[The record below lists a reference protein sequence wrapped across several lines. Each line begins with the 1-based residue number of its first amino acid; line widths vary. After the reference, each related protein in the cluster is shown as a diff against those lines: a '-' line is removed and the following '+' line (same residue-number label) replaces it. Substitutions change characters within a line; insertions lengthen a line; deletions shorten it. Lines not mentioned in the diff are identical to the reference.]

1 MTRETMMN
9 ALPSPP
15 SLRSVP
21 PHVLVIDDDVAN
33 RKLMAQY
40 LRENDLRVTALPDG
54 QAIPS
59 LLEDEVFDVVLL
71 DLKLQVQD
79 GMTLARR
86 LRSLSMVPLIIL
98 TDRGEEADRVMGL
111 EMGAD
116 EYLMRPSPRELLAR
130 IRALLRRHAAEM
142 RRGRPKGVRAYR
154 VDGWELNLNT
164 RRLTASE
171 GRPVPLS
178 NGEFHLL
185 VAFLGS
191 SQRVLSRGQLLDL
204 SHLHNDEV
212 FDRAIDVQVSRLR
225 RKIESDPARPHYIR
239 TERGMGYLFTA
250 PVQAVY

>member
-1 MTRETMMN
+1 MMS
-9 ALPSPP
+9 ASPMP
-15 SLRSVP
+15 ASPRAVL
-21 PHVLVIDDDVAN
+21 PHVLVIDDDAAN
-33 RKLMAQY
+33 RKLIAQY

-54 QAIPS
+54 QAIQP
-59 LLEDEVFDVVLL
+59 LLEHEVFDVVLL
-71 DLKLQVQD
+71 DLKLQIQD

-86 LRSLSMVPLIIL
+86 LRSLSAVPLIIL

-116 EYLMRPSPRELLAR
+116 EYLTRPSPRELLAR
-130 IRALLRRHAAEM
+130 IRALLRRHGAEM
-142 RRGRPKGVRAYR
+142 PRGRPKGVRAYR

-171 GRPVPLS
+171 GRTVPLS

-204 SHLHNDEV
+204 SHLYNDEV
-212 FDRAIDVQVSRLR
+212 FDRSIDVQVSRLR
-225 RKIESDPARPHYIR
+225 RKLESDPARPRYIR
-239 TERGMGYLFTA
+239 TERGAGYLFAAT
-250 PVQAVY
+250 VQAVY